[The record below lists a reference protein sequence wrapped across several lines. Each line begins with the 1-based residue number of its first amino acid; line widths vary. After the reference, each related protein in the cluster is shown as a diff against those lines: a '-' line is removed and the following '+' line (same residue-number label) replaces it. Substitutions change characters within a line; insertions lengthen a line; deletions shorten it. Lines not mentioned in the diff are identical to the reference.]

1 MMGAT
6 PNFMV
11 EVVASFVPA
20 RFMQAGWT
28 GKLILAEGIV
38 GPPDPDRALRI
49 RGARERGLS

>member
-1 MMGAT
+1 MGAT